1 MGHRFFIMIS
11 FKNVTYKYAN
21 DPTPAV
27 KNLSFDINS
36 GESLCL
42 MGANGSGKTTLA
54 RLIAGLIKPF
64 RGRIDIGHN
73 GNTRVGIL
81 FQNPDNQMVA
91 VTVEKEIAFALE
103 NQNVPLKKME
113 TRITQTLERFSIT
126 HLRKKLNSELSGG
139 EKQKVAIAR
148 AIIGKPLLLLADEP
162 TGSLDPEASRG
173 IIGLLRK
180 INIGGTT
187 VLLASHSVSLFEGD
201 RYRILKINNGL
212 LAAHRDNGG

>member
-1 MGHRFFIMIS
+1 MTTSENVALTLKVTGVSQKWLAERVLRTMGEIGI
-11 FKNVTYKYAN
+11 AN
-21 DPTPAV
+21 
-27 KNLSFDINS
+27 
-36 GESLCL
+36 
-42 MGANGSGKTTLA
+42 LA
-54 RLIAGLIKPF
+54 HFYP
-64 RGRIDIGHN
+64 
-73 GNTRVGIL
+73 
-81 FQNPDNQMVA
+81 
-91 VTVEKEIAFALE
+91 E
-103 NQNVPLKKME
+103 
-113 TRITQTLERFSIT
+113 
-126 HLRKKLNSELSGG
+126 ELSGG